1 MKMYVGNLI
10 YNMSEMELRNLFS
23 PFGKVLSSLI
33 IKDQYTRQSKN
44 IGYVVMAVYEE
55 GKKAVR
61 ELNGKE
67 INNRCLIVRKA

>member
-1 MKMYVGNLI
+1 MKMYVGNLV

-44 IGYVVMAVYEE
+44 IGYVEMAAYEE
-55 GKKAVR
+55 GKKAVK
-61 ELNGKE
+61 ELNGKK

>member
-1 MKMYVGNLI
+1 MKMYVGNLV

-44 IGYVVMAVYEE
+44 IGYVEMAAYEE
-55 GKKAVR
+55 GKKAVKG
-61 ELNGKE
+61 LNGKK
-67 INNRCLIVRKA
+67 INNRCLIVRQA

>member
-1 MKMYVGNLI
+1 MT
-10 YNMSEMELRNLFS
+10 EMELRDIFS